1 MKTITFKPEFE
12 KKLIEL
18 RIKTKFVKNII
29 AYKCNKNDSIEKFIF
44 FLNKYE
50 TWNLFIKAAF
60 QWANTPKD
68 EGFDYWWKISL
79 K

>member
-44 FLNKYE
+44 FLNKYG
-50 TWNLFIKAAF
+50 NYLFIVRLIGRKH
-60 QWANTPKD
+60 
-68 EGFDYWWKISL
+68 L
-79 K
+79 KVMIFGIKYH